1 MLLAIDGESRAAP
14 SSQLV
19 VEVLLGKLFFALFLV
34 SFAAADV
41 QEVTSEGEFKKIL
54 ANNAAVAVDFFST
67 TCGPC
72 IMIAPKFK
80 EACSEFADT
89 VKCIKVDVQSAYVGV
104 QIRSMPTFHFYE
116 DGVKRHE
123 FSGAGEYQLRQLAER
138 VANDAAAKNVK
149 LSTEALQDF
158 YNEHDSGKDISPILK
173 KCASLAKSK
182 DCVGGAARELAKKL
196 KQKFGSA
203 PQLSKRF
210 GEQEPPKPKPKRTS
224 RSLDQAS
231 TDELLA
237 ELAKRSDDD
246 DLAFAAT
253 EAAELARKELEEEDE
268 DDDEEDDEGALPL
281 YRPHG
286 QFAERVV
293 IVGAGPGGLS
303 AAVYAARAGLAP
315 VVIAPSDGGQLLGKG
330 VTVENYPGVVGD
342 TGADPASGEAP
353 SRYASRR
360 RRSRVCPSP
369 PRHRRVTPSLRA
381 GPGLVHKMQAHAADC
396 GAAFY
401 PHKVHNIDLSQRP
414 FRVETPEANISA
426 HSLIVATGADSRWLG
441 VDGESTYRGGGVSS
455 CATCDGFLFRDMDV
469 AVVGGGDT
477 AMEDALVLART
488 SKSVTVVH
496 RRDAFRASRA
506 LADRVREHPKIRI
519 RWNATVSAFKGEEV
533 HEDEVTRQ
541 ILTRVDLKDN
551 NGEKDHL
558 DVRAAFV
565 AIGHDPNTK
574 LFGGLLKTND
584 QGYLELSGGRFATEL
599 SVEGV
604 FAAGDVADPVYRQA
618 ITSAGSGAMAA
629 LDAERYLSEQGIQD
643 ESERFADDL
652 MAELM
657 GEFDTEDTYNA
668 YSEGVDL
675 SSANARAEL

>member
-1 MLLAIDGESRAAP
+1 M
-14 SSQLV
+14 
-19 VEVLLGKLFFALFLV
+19 
-34 SFAAADV
+34 
-41 QEVTSEGEFKKIL
+41 
-54 ANNAAVAVDFFST
+54 
-67 TCGPC
+67 
-72 IMIAPKFK
+72 
-80 EACSEFADT
+80 
-89 VKCIKVDVQSAYVGV
+89 
-104 QIRSMPTFHFYE
+104 
-116 DGVKRHE
+116 
-123 FSGAGEYQLRQLAER
+123 
-138 VANDAAAKNVK
+138 
-149 LSTEALQDF
+149 
-158 YNEHDSGKDISPILK
+158 
-173 KCASLAKSK
+173 
-182 DCVGGAARELAKKL
+182 
-196 KQKFGSA
+196 
-203 PQLSKRF
+203 
-210 GEQEPPKPKPKRTS
+210 
-224 RSLDQAS
+224 
-231 TDELLA
+231 
-237 ELAKRSDDD
+237 
-246 DLAFAAT
+246 
-253 EAAELARKELEEEDE
+253 
-268 DDDEEDDEGALPL
+268 
-281 YRPHG
+281 
-286 QFAERVV
+286 
-293 IVGAGPGGLS
+293 
-303 AAVYAARAGLAP
+303 
-315 VVIAPSDGGQLLGKG
+315 
-330 VTVENYPGVVGD
+330 
-342 TGADPASGEAP
+342 
-353 SRYASRR
+353 SRR
-360 RRSRVCPSP
+360 RRS
-369 PRHRRVTPSLRA
+369 A
-381 GPGLVHKMQAHAADC
+381 QGPGLVHKMQAHAADC

-401 PHKVHNIDLSQRP
+401 PHKVSSIDLSQRP

-506 LADRVREHPKIRI
+506 LADRVREHPKINI
-519 RWNATVSAFKGEEV
+519 RWNATVERFSGEEV

-541 ILTRVDLKDN
+541 ILTRVDLKDTST
-551 NGEKDHL
+551 GESDKL

-584 QGYLELSGGRFATEL
+584 QGYLVLSGGRFATEL

-657 GEFDTEDTYNA
+657 GEFSGDEDTYNA

>member
-1 MLLAIDGESRAAP
+1 
-14 SSQLV
+14 
-19 VEVLLGKLFFALFLV
+19 
-34 SFAAADV
+34 
-41 QEVTSEGEFKKIL
+41 
-54 ANNAAVAVDFFST
+54 
-67 TCGPC
+67 
-72 IMIAPKFK
+72 
-80 EACSEFADT
+80 
-89 VKCIKVDVQSAYVGV
+89 
-104 QIRSMPTFHFYE
+104 
-116 DGVKRHE
+116 
-123 FSGAGEYQLRQLAER
+123 
-138 VANDAAAKNVK
+138 
-149 LSTEALQDF
+149 
-158 YNEHDSGKDISPILK
+158 
-173 KCASLAKSK
+173 
-182 DCVGGAARELAKKL
+182 
-196 KQKFGSA
+196 
-203 PQLSKRF
+203 
-210 GEQEPPKPKPKRTS
+210 
-224 RSLDQAS
+224 
-231 TDELLA
+231 
-237 ELAKRSDDD
+237 
-246 DLAFAAT
+246 
-253 EAAELARKELEEEDE
+253 
-268 DDDEEDDEGALPL
+268 
-281 YRPHG
+281 
-286 QFAERVV
+286 
-293 IVGAGPGGLS
+293 
-303 AAVYAARAGLAP
+303 
-315 VVIAPSDGGQLLGKG
+315 
-330 VTVENYPGVVGD
+330 
-342 TGADPASGEAP
+342 
-353 SRYASRR
+353 
-360 RRSRVCPSP
+360 
-369 PRHRRVTPSLRA
+369 
-381 GPGLVHKMQAHAADC
+381 MQAHAADC

-401 PHKVHNIDLSQRP
+401 PHKVSNIDLSQRP

-441 VDGESTYRGGGVSS
+441 VDGEATYRGGGVSS

-506 LADRVREHPKIRI
+506 LADRVREHPKINI

-574 LFGGLLKTND
+574 LFGGRLKTND

>member
-1 MLLAIDGESRAAP
+1 MRLVLALLATACARPTVREIRNLNEYDRLIQHHKTETGLP
-14 SSQLV
+14 V
-19 VEVLLGKLFFALFLV
+19 V
-34 SFAAADV
+34 
-41 QEVTSEGEFKKIL
+41 
-54 ANNAAVAVDFFST
+54 VDFYSDS
-67 TCGPC
+67 CGPC
-72 IMIAPKFK
+72 RMIAPAFK
-80 EACSEFADT
+80 KLAKEMKDRAVFA
-89 VKCIKVDVQSAYVGV
+89 KVNVAMARDVASRMRVA
-104 QIRSMPTFHFYE
+104 SMPTFHFYE
-116 DGVKRHE
+116 DGIKRHE

-138 VANDAAAKNVK
+138 VATDAQAKNVR
-149 LSTEALQDF
+149 LSTEALRAF
-158 YNEHDSGKDISPILK
+158 YDEHDSGKDISKIIA
-173 KCASLAKSK
+173 KCASLAKSR

-203 PQLSKRF
+203 PQLTKRF

-237 ELAKRSDDD
+237 ELAKRSEDD
-246 DLAFAAT
+246 DLAFAAS
-253 EAAELARKELEEEDE
+253 EAAESARRELEEEDE
-268 DDDEEDDEGALPL
+268 EDDEEDDEGALPL

-330 VTVENYPGVVGD
+330 VTVENYPGIKAASCFFASTASGRRHQYAVAPSRRDAVAPSPLARAANRSPASRAGVVGD
-342 TGADPASGEAP
+342 T
-353 SRYASRR
+353 
-360 RRSRVCPSP
+360 
-369 PRHRRVTPSLRA
+369 

-401 PHKVHNIDLSQRP
+401 PHKVSSIDLSQRP
-414 FRVETPEANISA
+414 FVVATPEANISA

-441 VDGESTYRGGGVSS
+441 VDGEATYRGGGVSS

-506 LADRVREHPKIRI
+506 LADRVREHPKINI
-519 RWNATVSAFKGEEV
+519 RWNATVERFSGEEV
-533 HEDEVTRQ
+533 HEDDVSRHV
-541 ILTRVDLKDN
+541 LKRVDLRDTSTGDKDQ
-551 NGEKDHL
+551 L

-565 AIGHDPNTK
+565 AIGHDPNTQ

-643 ESERFADDL
+643 ESEQFADDL